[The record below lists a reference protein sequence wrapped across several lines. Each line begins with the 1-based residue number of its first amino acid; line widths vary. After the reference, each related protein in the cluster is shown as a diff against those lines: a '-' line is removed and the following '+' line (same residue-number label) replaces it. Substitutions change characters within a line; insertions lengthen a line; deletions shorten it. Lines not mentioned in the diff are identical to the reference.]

1 MISFLENIVTCSFLT
16 TQYCRKNTTYFLS
29 NLQWSLRQ
37 LFCALSP
44 EQTGHPCVLKWKRKI
59 QDLLTFYWITHKFAF
74 SVQVISKRLLT
85 FYLRYIHTTIVNIA
99 IFKYTFCK
107 PANYYKKTKPQTNL
121 HHTVF
126 VILYVCHWL
135 ILHQLNF

>member
-59 QDLLTFYWITHKFAF
+59 EDLLTFYWITHKFAF
-74 SVQVISKRLLT
+74 SVHKQVISKSLLT
-85 FYLRYIHTTIVNIA
+85 FYLRYIQLLWTLLYLNIHSVNQQI
-99 IFKYTFCK
+99 ITRKQNLK
-107 PANYYKKTKPQTNL
+107 PTCITQCLSFFTYATDSYYIN
-121 HHTVF
+121 
-126 VILYVCHWL
+126 
-135 ILHQLNF
+135 